1 MKTEEK
7 RDARDHSFD
16 GRVIWF
22 LQALPTGLLSFHS
35 KRQRLRLLH
44 LVRFAVGGER
54 RGLYPP
60 ILAAVLLRLRGDAG
74 RSHEA
79 PLSPPLSTAGSP
91 VFQASAA
98 PGENFIPRPQSR
110 RVPPPLGGT
119 CPNEERWKEAR
130 RRPVKQAI
138 KLCSLDPLSYRVRS
152 FGIRLKDKANFLHH
166 TTISSIHN
174 DRS

>member
-1 MKTEEK
+1 MQEITALMEESSGSCK
-7 RDARDHSFD
+7 PSPRASSRFTPSGSDS
-16 GRVIWF
+16 V
-22 LQALPTGLLSFHS
+22 S
-35 KRQRLRLLH
+35 

-166 TTISSIHN
+166 TTISSFHN